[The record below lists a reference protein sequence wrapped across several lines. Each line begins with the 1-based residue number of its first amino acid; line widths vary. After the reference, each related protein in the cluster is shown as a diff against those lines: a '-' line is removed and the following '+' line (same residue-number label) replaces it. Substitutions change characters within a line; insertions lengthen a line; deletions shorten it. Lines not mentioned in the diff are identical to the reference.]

1 MSNLAGRKVKNLR
14 IHQATL
20 MENVGN
26 LSNPIDFDKGYK
38 QKGDLEGTFLENG
51 GVLITGQKN
60 YKGSECVISP
70 GNIVSAQLYPTIYP
84 ETKTK

>member
-1 MSNLAGRKVKNLR
+1 MANVVGRKVKNLR
-14 IHQATL
+14 IHQSTL
-20 MENVGN
+20 MEGVGN

-38 QKGDLEGTFLENG
+38 KKGDLEGTFLENG
-51 GVLITGQKN
+51 AVLITGQQG

-70 GNIVSAQLYPTIYP
+70 GNIVSAQLYP